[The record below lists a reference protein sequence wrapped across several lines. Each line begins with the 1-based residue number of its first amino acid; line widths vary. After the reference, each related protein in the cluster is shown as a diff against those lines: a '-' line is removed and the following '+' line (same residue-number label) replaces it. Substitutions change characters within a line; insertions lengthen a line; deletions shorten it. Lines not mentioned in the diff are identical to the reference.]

1 MLPVLFA
8 FNVLIIC
15 LAGMPEML
23 MKDHVNTRVNRKHL
37 VKLNECH
44 VIKQTTKRW
53 VLQLVYAHEP
63 VSTFHLIEPFHRK
76 VQLR

>member
-23 MKDHVNTRVNRKHL
+23 MKDHISTRVNRKHL

-44 VIKQTTKRW
+44 VI
-53 VLQLVYAHEP
+53 
-63 VSTFHLIEPFHRK
+63 
-76 VQLR
+76 